1 MNHPISGSTGFA
13 CLLGHPVSHSISPAM
28 HSAAFDLLDLD
39 YVYLA
44 FDITEDRLKETVD
57 GLKAMHCLGWN
68 LTMPLKTAIIPY
80 LDELSEASTL
90 SHSVNTV
97 VNDGGRLIGH
107 TTDGVGY
114 MDSLKDA
121 GFSIDGGRMVLLGA
135 GGAATSIC
143 TQAALDGVKEIFLFK
158 RKNATFAKTGDFAD
172 KISKNTS
179 CRVTLCDLSDQ
190 ELLQK
195 AIASSDLLVNAT
207 NVGMDAQPFSL
218 VPKKFLRP
226 DLIVSDI
233 IYYPALT
240 PLLADAAE
248 IGCPYFNGKYML
260 LYQGAQSFFL
270 WTGKKMP
277 TEKIKEMYFAQ
288 EDQQK

>member
-1 MNHPISGSTGFA
+1 M
-13 CLLGHPVSHSISPAM
+13 
-28 HSAAFDLLDLD
+28 
-39 YVYLA
+39 
-44 FDITEDRLKETVD
+44 D

-121 GFSIDGGRMVLLGA
+121 GFSID

-233 IYYPALT
+233 IYYPAMT

>member
-158 RKNATFAKTGDFAD
+158 RKTPPSPKPAILRTKFQ
-172 KISKNTS
+172 
-179 CRVTLCDLSDQ
+179 RTL
-190 ELLQK
+190 
-195 AIASSDLLVNAT
+195 
-207 NVGMDAQPFSL
+207 
-218 VPKKFLRP
+218 
-226 DLIVSDI
+226 
-233 IYYPALT
+233 PA
-240 PLLADAAE
+240 A
-248 IGCPYFNGKYML
+248 
-260 LYQGAQSFFL
+260 
-270 WTGKKMP
+270 
-277 TEKIKEMYFAQ
+277 
-288 EDQQK
+288 